1 MANAN
6 GSIDEI
12 IGQEA
17 RNQVQETTNLLKLMV
32 DEFKVAVTQAKSL
45 NTEISNA
52 KGLAQ
57 MTTALEKM
65 NITTAKATE
74 ATNKAAVAYE
84 KLRQQEQIT
93 ATKLEQT
100 ATQQAKTDKEKVNI
114 EKAKLDLRL
123 KEEAAAQKAIANLSK
138 ETKAAEIQASAY
150 IKLRDAHKLAE
161 KAALEA
167 GVTYGKNSTQFKL
180 AAAESNNLRNQFV
193 SLHQELGNNRD
204 NVGNYGS
211 AIGKVWG
218 GIRQL
223 AYILPGL
230 GIAGIFNLAGE
241 AIIYA
246 ADKLEIFKSG
256 LNDVVDPLSAMNK
269 AVEGSEYKNAVTSIS
284 SMKEEILLAN
294 KGFIDKTETLDKY
307 NETLG
312 KTIGKAT
319 DLNEAESLIVKNGS
333 AYIRMTTLKAAANLA
348 LDEAAK
354 EALKA
359 EKMRLAMLNQ
369 TDRNGNV
376 HAGGFKSLMMLF
388 TEGLGSDEENMN
400 KQVKKIENKG
410 KELENVG
417 KGLLDEA
424 AKVASTYNMD
434 YYGGD
439 IKHPTTAKPKEVNR
453 IDDIKKE
460 YEKEKLAIEKK
471 FDDGFILE
479 VDYRNKLIELDNKY
493 ATTKIDS
500 IDKLSKK
507 EQESAVSF
515 EETLRKSNNQN
526 LKAIEDY
533 YKNVTKDLEEYDK
546 FVSKLNKEKE
556 KDDKEASD
564 NFQKLEDEDLKYMKG
579 NASNIIKANK
589 DKNDEIIKA
598 EKAAAEKKKAYL
610 EAYLQIFQAS
620 LDIIGSISDG
630 LAAKEMQRLD
640 ARDKALSESY
650 KNELRFIEQS
660 GFSNEQKEKKKAKLA
675 AETEAKQKQIDR
687 DRVTAL
693 RKQAVLNKAL
703 SIVSIIAKTA
713 EAIMA
718 NLSIPIYGE
727 IKAAAA
733 AAIGAAELAAVIATP
748 LPQYAKG
755 RKGGKAEHAIVGEI
769 GQEAIVTT
777 DGKVTLTPST
787 PSLAYIPQGA
797 DVIPHNELIKN
808 SAYVALAKQ
817 GTVTTDKLQMA
828 LIAEFEKN
836 TEKIDELINVTK
848 SKNLTATYNGLGGFE
863 SYKQANIR

>member
-32 DEFKVAVTQAKSL
+32 DEFKVAVTQAKTL

-123 KEEAAAQKAIANLSK
+123 KEEAAAQKAIANLAK

-167 GVTYGKNSTQFKL
+167 GVTYGKNSEQFKL
-180 AAAESNNLRNQFV
+180 AAAESNKLRDQFV
-193 SLHQELGNNRD
+193 GLHKELGNNRD

-211 AIGKVWG
+211 AISKVWG

-241 AIIYA
+241 AIVQLFPQIEEFYNKIVNGNAEAKKA
-246 ADKLEIFKSG
+246 AKELSEDIGKQTGKFESLTRQ
-256 LNDVVDPLSAMNK
+256 LNDHNLSKEQHIRAAKELQELYPTALKNYSAEEIAAGKASEAIKLIGKALIAVSMARAAQADIDKNAAEKYSNEKNIDELKAKLILEKENQKIFLEQTKTINRNDNYYNLIVERANKSTNAISSMSSEIEKLTNRNNELENSMNK
-269 AVEGSEYKNAVTSIS
+269 AANAIGEY
-284 SMKEEILLAN
+284 
-294 KGFIDKTETLDKY
+294 D
-307 NETLG
+307 
-312 KTIGKAT
+312 
-319 DLNEAESLIVKNGS
+319 
-333 AYIRMTTLKAAANLA
+333 AAANAGGIKLDGNDLSKGKKKEKIIKEIEIHVKWIEDNLPSTGLSPATVKA
-348 LDEAAK
+348 LGDAYKGMFESINDDIAAEYPQGLGDPEAAQLNLQLSEHANQKRIEADKNKIAEDSNKVRVQKTK
-354 EALKA
+354 E
-359 EKMRLAMLNQ
+359 MLNAIVQ
-369 TDRNGNV
+369 ITND
-376 HAGGFKSLMMLF
+376 ATSALSAISDAI
-388 TEGLGSDEENMN
+388 TER
-400 KQVKKIENKG
+400 
-410 KELENVG
+410 EL
-417 KGLLDEA
+417 
-424 AKVASTYNMD
+424 
-434 YYGGD
+434 
-439 IKHPTTAKPKEVNR
+439 
-453 IDDIKKE
+453 
-460 YEKEKLAIEKK
+460 LAI
-471 FDDGFILE
+471 
-479 VDYRNKLIELDNKY
+479 
-493 ATTKIDS
+493 
-500 IDKLSKK
+500 DK
-507 EQESAVSF
+507 
-515 EETLRKSNNQN
+515 
-526 LKAIEDY
+526 
-533 YKNVTKDLEEYDK
+533 
-546 FVSKLNKEKE
+546 
-556 KDDKEASD
+556 
-564 NFQKLEDEDLKYMKG
+564 
-579 NASNIIKANK
+579 
-589 DKNDEIIKA
+589 
-598 EKAAAEKKKAYL
+598 
-610 EAYLQIFQAS
+610 
-620 LDIIGSISDG
+620 
-630 LAAKEMQRLD
+630 
-640 ARDKALSESY
+640 RDKALKLLY
-650 KNELRFIEQS
+650 DNELRFIENS
-660 GFSNEQKEKKKAKLA
+660 GFSSAEKEKQKQKLQA
-675 AETEAKQKQIDR
+675 QTEAKQKQIDR

-693 RKQAVLNKAL
+693 RKQAALNKAL
-703 SIVSIIAKTA
+703 SIVNIIAKTA
-713 EAIMA
+713 EAVMA
-718 NLSIPIYGE
+718 NLSIPGYGQ
-727 IKAAAA
+727 IMAAVAAAL
-733 AAIGAAELAAVIATP
+733 GAAELAKVIATP

-828 LIAEFEKN
+828 LIAEFERN
-836 TEKIDELINVTK
+836 TEKIDELISVTK

>member
-17 RNQVQETTNLLKLMV
+17 KNQVVETTNLLKLMV

-123 KEEAAAQKAIANLSK
+123 KEEAAAQKAIANLAK

-180 AAAESNNLRNQFV
+180 AAAESNKLRDQFV
-193 SLHQELGNNRD
+193 GLHKELGNNRD

-241 AIIYA
+241 AIMFVA
-246 ADKLEIFKSG
+246 EKLDIFNSKVSKSQEIFKEAFSG
-256 LNDVVDPLSAMNK
+256 TGYKSAIEN
-269 AVEGSEYKNAVTSIS
+269 VYTL
-284 SMKEEILLAN
+284 KENIDLAN
-294 KGFIDKTETLDKY
+294 KGLISKDSVLKEY

-312 KTIGKAT
+312 KTTGHLSTWNQLETLSIDGLPNYIKMVSLKEEAQAALNKAIQKT
-319 DLNEAESLIVKNGS
+319 SDLNQVGNEVSFMDKMTSRIEGYMRDFNKMSGFGKTAQQMSLVPLVQRLFGSEAEKDLTEYLDRLKIKTGVSIDEF
-333 AYIRMTTLKAAANLA
+333 TLLFRKKQEEAAALA
-348 LDEAAK
+348 KKNKFNFTPTKVPEA
-354 EALKA
+354 
-359 EKMRLAMLNQ
+359 
-369 TDRNGNV
+369 
-376 HAGGFKSLMMLF
+376 
-388 TEGLGSDEENMN
+388 
-400 KQVKKIENKG
+400 
-410 KELENVG
+410 
-417 KGLLDEA
+417 
-424 AKVASTYNMD
+424 
-434 YYGGD
+434 
-439 IKHPTTAKPKEVNR
+439 KEVNR

-460 YEKEKLAIEKK
+460 YEKELNLLEESHNKGEISDEKYYDKRATIAESFYNHRKGLTKKESLSEAEFNAKLTGESKKMYDELLKLLDESVTATGKADWEKLQSGLK
-471 FDDGFILE
+471 RIANLE
-479 VDYRNKLIELDNKY
+479 KGEADYTKYVQDQLDAQARMAAEDERQREADMKLKMGRIQATAEAVMATIELISTISDIATNKQL
-493 ATTKIDS
+493 ASLDA
-500 IDKLSKK
+500 K
-507 EQESAVSF
+507 E
-515 EETLRKSNNQN
+515 
-526 LKAIEDY
+526 KALDDY
-533 YKNVTKDLEEYDK
+533 YKNE
-546 FVSKLNKEKE
+546 
-556 KDDKEASD
+556 
-564 NFQKLEDEDLKYMKG
+564 LK
-579 NASNIIKANK
+579 
-589 DKNDEIIKA
+589 
-598 EKAAAEKKKAYL
+598 
-610 EAYLQIFQAS
+610 
-620 LDIIGSISDG
+620 
-630 LAAKEMQRLD
+630 
-640 ARDKALSESY
+640 
-650 KNELRFIEQS
+650 FIEQS
-660 GFSNEQKEKKKAKLA
+660 GMSSAQKEKNKAKLEA
-675 AETEAKQKQIDR
+675 QTEAQRKQIDI

-693 RKQAVLNKAL
+693 RKQARIQQKVDIAQIISRTAL
-703 SIVSIIAKTA
+703 
-713 EAIMA
+713 AIMEA
-718 NLSIPIYGE
+718 WGE
-727 IKAAAA
+727 GDAYTKAFRALAAGLA
-733 AAIGAAELAAVIATP
+733 GAAQLAKVASTP

-808 SAYVALAKQ
+808 SAYVALARQ